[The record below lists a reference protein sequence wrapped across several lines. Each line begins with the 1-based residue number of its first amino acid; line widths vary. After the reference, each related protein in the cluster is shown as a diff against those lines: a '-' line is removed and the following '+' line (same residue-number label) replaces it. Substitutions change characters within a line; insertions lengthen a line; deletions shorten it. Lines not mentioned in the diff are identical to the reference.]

1 MIRHIQINVTGKV
14 ENTGF
19 RLYSMRG
26 ASEYQIKGN
35 VRQDNNMIIIEAEG
49 EESYLNLFIEWCHK
63 GPQSSQ
69 VHTITSTEKELAGYT
84 DFKIL

>member
-1 MIRHIQINVTGKV
+1 MQIIVTGKV

-26 ASEYQIKGN
+26 ASEFQIRGD
-35 VRQDNNMIIIEAEG
+35 VRQDNNRIIIEAEG
-49 EESYLNLFIEWCHK
+49 EEINLNHFVEWCRK
-63 GPQSSQ
+63 GPHSSQ
-69 VHTITSTEKELAGYT
+69 VHTISSTEKELAGYT